1 MLTSDSIKA
10 GYSTAASRNI
20 LTWQQMIGK
29 ESYANMMPILE
40 PIYERKEAILNNNIT
55 IESNIINKN
64 SKITL
69 YDLHDGKMLYLLTQH
84 SLFNWKFHPFLLYKY
99 QKRDGVN
106 NNKSQI

>member
-55 IESNIINKN
+55 IESNIINK
-64 SKITL
+64 
-69 YDLHDGKMLYLLTQH
+69 TQ
-84 SLFNWKFHPFLLYKY
+84 N
-99 QKRDGVN
+99 
-106 NNKSQI
+106 